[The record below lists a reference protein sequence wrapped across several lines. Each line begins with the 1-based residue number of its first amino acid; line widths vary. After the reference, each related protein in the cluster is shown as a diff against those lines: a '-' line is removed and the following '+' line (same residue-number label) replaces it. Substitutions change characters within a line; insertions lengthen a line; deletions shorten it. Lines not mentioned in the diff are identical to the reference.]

1 VFETKVKDES
11 PENEDFGN
19 FERGTNR
26 NSIAERRR
34 LYESRSVSVTDGN
47 LAEKAMGSPTM
58 LRRRDSFKAKSEVI
72 KEDETKKNIPML
84 RQQSMDPK
92 LEKVEPVVT
101 PASKRTS
108 TVFGKSLQHVSKV
121 VFHTCRLM
129 QIPLSLCR
137 KSIQISALER
147 YSRTQIYPH

>member
-1 VFETKVKDES
+1 MKDES
-11 PENEDFGN
+11 PENEDVGN

-58 LRRRDSFKAKSEVI
+58 LRRRDSFKTKSEVI
-72 KEDETKKNIPML
+72 KEDETKKNIPVL

-92 LEKVEPVVT
+92 LEKVEPVT

-108 TVFGKSLQHVSKV
+108 TVFGKCCSHFKNVFFMQH
-121 VFHTCRLM
+121 L
-129 QIPLSLCR
+129 I
-137 KSIQISALER
+137 
-147 YSRTQIYPH
+147 

>member
-1 VFETKVKDES
+1 MKDES
-11 PENEDFGN
+11 PENEDIGN

-58 LRRRDSFKAKSEVI
+58 RRRDSFKAKSEVI
-72 KEDETKKNIPML
+72 KEDETKKSIPML

-92 LEKVEPVVT
+92 LEKVEPVAT
-101 PASKRTS
+101 LASKRTS
-108 TVFGKSLQHVSKV
+108 TVFGENRNI
-121 VFHTCRLM
+121 FC
-129 QIPLSLCR
+129 
-137 KSIQISALER
+137 E
-147 YSRTQIYPH
+147 IYFLDTFLTF

>member
-1 VFETKVKDES
+1 MKDES
-11 PENEDFGN
+11 PESEDVGS

-58 LRRRDSFKAKSEVI
+58 LRRRDSFKTKNEVI
-72 KEDETKKNIPML
+72 KEDEKKNIPML

-92 LEKVEPVVT
+92 LEKVEPVT

-108 TVFGKSLQHVSKV
+108 TVFGKDCAHFKNGFLDIRIFSTNFCIV
-121 VFHTCRLM
+121 
-129 QIPLSLCR
+129 I
-137 KSIQISALER
+137 
-147 YSRTQIYPH
+147 